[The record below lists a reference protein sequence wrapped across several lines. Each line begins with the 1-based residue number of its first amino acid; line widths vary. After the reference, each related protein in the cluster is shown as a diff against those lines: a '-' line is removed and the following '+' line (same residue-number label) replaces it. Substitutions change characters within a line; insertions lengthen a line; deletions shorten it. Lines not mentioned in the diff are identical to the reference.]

1 MSREEGVGGGR
12 WEEEE
17 AQHDKRKERR
27 RKKREE
33 EAEEKGGKE
42 AGGGGEGPAPPSFFL
57 GWASPGPPRDRRPR
71 LFARLTGTP
80 EDACPVRCSAA
91 PLSAAKRP

>member
-1 MSREEGVGGGR
+1 MGGGR

-17 AQHDKRKERR
+17 AQHDERKERR

-42 AGGGGEGPAPPSFFL
+42 AGGGGEGPAPPGFFL

-71 LFARLTGTP
+71 LFARLTETP
-80 EDACPVRCSAA
+80 KDACPARCSAA
-91 PLSAAKRP
+91 QLSAAKRP